1 MNEELKL
8 IISAQTEQ
16 AKKNIKD
23 AKEEVENLGK
33 EAEKS
38 SGGFKKAMSAVGNA
52 AKTGFKVV
60 ASAAK
65 VAVTAFAAVITAMA
79 AAAETSVEFR
89 QNQAQLSAAFEQ
101 AKLSAESAS
110 ATHKKLFA
118 VIGDDDQAVESAAN
132 IAMLAN
138 SEQEA
143 AKWAELASGV
153 LGTFHDTLQPEAFY
167 EAANETLK
175 LNEATGA
182 FTQMLEQTGIMS
194 VDEFNQKL
202 AACSTEAEKQAFMLE
217 VTEQALGE
225 AGEAYDKAT
234 ASIQA
239 NRDAQLRLTESL
251 ATIGAAAEPI
261 VTIFKNGLASVLE
274 NLTPHI
280 ETVSSGL
287 QDMFNGVDGGAEK
300 VAGGI
305 SGILTT
311 LVDMIKNNLPSI
323 IQMGTELIT
332 TLTTS
337 ILEALPSLISAI
349 LAEIPGIIS
358 AIVSAVNMITESLPA
373 IIESIVSA
381 LPTIIPALVD
391 GITSMVVTLCE
402 SFSAIITPIIQALP
416 DIIISIVE
424 TIVKNLPILINGI
437 ITLVMGIVEAI
448 PQIIQGIVDA
458 LPTII
463 SLIIESLLS
472 NLPLIIAGLIKVV
485 FGIVKAL
492 PQIFG
497 SLIQGVVN
505 ILAGIWD
512 GLGKVFGKVGDWFKE
527 KFSGAVSGIKSA
539 FSSVVGFFSG
549 IWDKI
554 KSIFSKVGSTIGEA
568 ITGAVKKA
576 INGVLGV
583 AVKIINGFISA
594 INAVIGVIN
603 AIPGV
608 NIKKLSKLNVPQLEK
623 GGVLKKGQVGLLE
636 GNGTEAV
643 VPLEKNTG
651 WLDKI
656 AERLNNGL
664 GGAPIYL
671 MVDKRVLGVVSAEGI
686 NDITRQTGSI
696 PLVLA

>member
-1 MNEELKL
+1 MNEELKI
-8 IISAQTEQ
+8 IISAQTAQ
-16 AKKNIKD
+16 AQKNIKD
-23 AKEEVENLGK
+23 AKEEVDKLGK

-38 SGGFKKAMSAVGNA
+38 SGGFKKAMGAIGNA

-65 VAVTAFAAVITAMA
+65 MAVTAFAAVATAMV
-79 AAAETSVEFR
+79 AAAESTVEFR
-89 QNQAQLSAAFEQ
+89 QNQAQLGAAFEQ
-101 AKLSAESAS
+101 AGLSADA
-110 ATHKKLFA
+110 AKAAHKELFA

-132 IAMLAN
+132 IAMLAS
-138 SEQEA
+138 SEEEA

-175 LNEATGA
+175 MGEATGA

-194 VDEFNQKL
+194 VDEFNKKL
-202 AACSTEAEKQAFMLE
+202 AECSTEAEKQAFMLE
-217 VTEQALGE
+217 VSNQAMGQ

-239 NRDAQLRLTESL
+239 NREAQLRLTESL

-261 VTIFKNGLASVLE
+261 VTIFKNGLAGVLE
-274 NLTPHI
+274 QLTPHI

-305 SGILTT
+305 TGILTSI
-311 LVDMIKNNLPSI
+311 VDMIEKSLPSI
-323 IQMGTELIT
+323 VKVGTELIT
-332 TLTTS
+332 TLISAIVDALPGLLTA
-337 ILEALPSLISAI
+337 ILNELPNIINAIVEASNTITEALPSVIQ
-349 LAEIPGIIS
+349 
-358 AIVSAVNMITESLPA
+358 AIVD
-373 IIESIVSA
+373 A
-381 LPTIIPALVD
+381 LPTVIPALID
-391 GITSMVVTLCE
+391 GITSIVTTIFE
-402 SFSAIITPIIQALP
+402 NFSAIIMPIIKALP
-416 DIIISIVE
+416 GIVISIVE
-424 TIVKNLPILINGI
+424 AIVKNLPALIDGI

-448 PQIIQGIVDA
+448 PVIIQGIVDA

-472 NLPLIIAGLIKVV
+472 NLPKIIAGLIKVV
-485 FGIVKAL
+485 FGIVKSL
-492 PQIFG
+492 PQIFA
-497 SLIQGVVN
+497 SLIEGVVN
-505 ILAGIWD
+505 TLAGIWD
-512 GLGKVFGKVGDWFKE
+512 GLGKVFGKVGSWFKE
-527 KFSGAVSGIKSA
+527 KFSGAVDGIKSA
-539 FSSVVGFFSG
+539 FSSVVGFFTG

-554 KSIFSKVGSTIGEA
+554 KALFSKVGTTIGDA
-568 ITGAVKKA
+568 ISGAVKKA
-576 INGVLGV
+576 VNAVLSV

-594 INAVIGVIN
+594 INLAISAIN
-603 AIPGV
+603 VIPGV
-608 NIKKLSKLNVPQLEK
+608 NIKKLAKLSVPQLEK

-636 GNGTEAV
+636 GNGAEAV

-656 AERLNNGL
+656 AERLNNNIGS
-664 GGAPIYL
+664 APIYL

-686 NDITRQTGSI
+686 NDITKQTGSI
-696 PLVLA
+696 PLVIA